1 MRLATRVTLPL
12 LSCIGIAA
20 CSDSATSVN
29 RRPAQ
34 VALAPRFSTQ
44 AAAIYRSLST
54 FAVTLDN
61 VHIVVRAPTSG
72 DALGALLAD
81 TTIGFPA
88 TANEITIGIDL
99 AIQGSEQPVV
109 ATVEL
114 RSGTTVYFHGAQSL
128 VARTGQTSGTAE
140 PVEMLYVGP
149 GAAATSLV
157 ITPTVLSQAVTL
169 APSSSFTFAVQAFDQ
184 QHQLVSDLPVTWSV
198 SDLSTATVTQNGV
211 VTSTGK
217 AGSLTLTV
225 TGINGVSGSA
235 PVHVQPVSRLSVIQ
249 GDNQTATAGT
259 ALTTKLSVQAFD
271 AAAELVA
278 GATVNFAVV
287 DGRGTVSPASAT
299 TDVGGVAST
308 TMTLGQAIGTY
319 VFTATVAGTSAV
331 TTRVAATATSGVA
344 AALGI
349 VAGNNQSD
357 TVRTTLGQPLSVK
370 VADSFGNPVSNVPVT
385 FQVTAGRA
393 FLGAPTAGAAPVTSL
408 TVATGTDGVAT
419 TTLVADT
426 LAGTVRVT
434 AFVSQTTIAPVSFTA
449 TVKPGAPAQLVMLQQ
464 PSSKAQATLAL
475 GTQPKVQIA
484 DQFGNAVA
492 RAGVPID
499 ASAVCTVCQLKAA
512 VRIAVPSTPV
522 RTQSVSDTFP
532 RGLGGKTEIA
542 TDANGVATFSDL
554 ALNEFVAPWQL
565 QFFVQDQ
572 SLAPAFSAPID
583 LAPGPATSIIAW
595 DVSDTTFVF
604 ASVDTL
610 FPSVRVIDKVG
621 NGIPNVSVSWNV
633 TDRVTTIDSTST
645 HTDADGIARPGMWI
659 IPANVGTG
667 PFTIVATPS
676 GNLENAPLTLFS
688 FIQLIG
694 QANMVLPNAGNPRW
708 APGATSGLAAL
719 EAGLPPD
726 DGHHDFRTADRLGRD
741 PR

>member
-1 MRLATRVTLPL
+1 MRFFKRVALPL
-12 LSCIGIAA
+12 LVSGGVAA
-20 CSDSATSVN
+20 CSDSATGVG

-34 VALAPRFSTQ
+34 LALAPRFSTQ
-44 AAAIYRSLST
+44 AAAIYRSLAS

-61 VHIVVRAPTSG
+61 VHIVVRAAPSG

-81 TTIGFPA
+81 TTVAFPA
-88 TANEITIGIDL
+88 TANEITIGVNL
-99 AIQGSEQPVV
+99 AISGSEQPVV

-114 RSGTTVYFHGAQSL
+114 RSGTTAYFQGAQSL
-128 VARTGQTSGTAE
+128 VAKTGETTGTAE

-149 GAAATSLV
+149 GSATASLV

-184 QHQLVSDLPVTWSV
+184 EHHLVSDLPVTWSV
-198 SDLSTATVTQNGV
+198 SDPSLATVTQDGV
-211 VTSTGK
+211 LTSSGK
-217 AGSLTLTV
+217 AGALTLTV

-271 AAAELVA
+271 AANELVA
-278 GATVNFAVV
+278 GATINFAVV
-287 DGRGTVSPASAT
+287 GGGSVSPASAT
-299 TDVGGVAST
+299 TGVGGVAET

-319 VFTATVAGTSAV
+319 VFTATVAGTSTV
-331 TTRVAATATSGVA
+331 NTRVAATATSGVA

-357 TVRTTLGQPLSVK
+357 TVRAALGQPLSVK
-370 VADSFGNPVSNVPVT
+370 VADSFGNPVSNVLVT

-408 TVATGTDGVAT
+408 TVATGTDGLAT
-419 TTLVADT
+419 TTLFADT
-426 LAGTVRVT
+426 LAGTIQVRASVP
-434 AFVSQTTIAPVSFTA
+434 QTTIAPVSFTA
-449 TVKPGAPAQLVMLQQ
+449 AVKPGAPVQLVILQQ
-464 PSSKAQATLAL
+464 PSSKAQATLTL
-475 GTQPKVQIA
+475 GTQPRVQIA

-492 RAGVPID
+492 RAGV
-499 ASAVCTVCQLKAA
+499 AVDVTPQCARCELKAA
-512 VRIAVPSTPV
+512 VRIAVPTTPS

-532 RGLGGKTEIA
+532 RGLAGKTEIA
-542 TDANGVATFSDL
+542 TDANGVATFVDL
-554 ALNEFVAPWQL
+554 ALNEFVGPWEL
-565 QFFVQDQ
+565 QFSAQDQ
-572 SLAPAFSAPID
+572 SLAPAFSNVID

-595 DVSDTTFVF
+595 DVGDTTIVF
-604 ASVDTL
+604 ATSDTL

-621 NGIPNVSVSWNV
+621 NGIPDVSVSWSV
-633 TDRVTTIDSTST
+633 TDGLTKIDSTST
-645 HTDADGIARPGMWI
+645 HTDVNGIARPGMWI
-659 IPANVGTG
+659 IPAGAGLG

-676 GNLENAPLTLFS
+676 GSKLENAPLTLYTI
-688 FIQLIG
+688 IQLIG
-694 QANMVLPNAGNPRW
+694 QANVISPNASR
-708 APGATSGLAAL
+708 LAAL
-719 EAGLPPD
+719 ESGFAAD
-726 DGHHDFRTADRLGRD
+726 ERHHDLGIADRLGRD